1 MTGTVRTVLVSAAVA
16 AVFATCAPTAP
27 AQYRYNLPPPPV
39 APTVYAPY
47 AGRGG
52 QLAGGA
58 EMVQA
63 QGQFMNDQEQARITR
78 EKAYQE
84 YLKSQK
90 AKFEMDRYIEKNT
103 PTYTELQEKNNA
115 MKTRRI
121 LNNPTEAEITTG
133 ASLNIMLPLVQ
144 QMTSQGIAGP
154 PIALD
159 QATLNR
165 INVKAPN
172 YSGHLAKFKDGGKL
186 KWPIAVRGREL
197 QKGLA
202 ATLPDAVAAAQD
214 DTLELKTYNKLR
226 KDVKD
231 LREEVAADYRK
242 NQIDLGSYL
251 AADQFLEDLN
261 FAVGDLTMAGAS
273 KALSGAAGGLKG
285 RNVQEMVEYMTRQGL
300 TFAPATP
307 GNENAYF
314 SLQSSMS
321 RYAISTNHGYGMQMQ
336 TIEPRKFDPI
346 SAP

>member
-1 MTGTVRTVLVSAAVA
+1 MRGTVRTISILAAVL
-16 AVFATCAPTAP
+16 ATCAPAP
-27 AQYRYNLPPPPV
+27 GQYRYNYPPPPV
-39 APTVYAPY
+39 TPTVYAPY

-84 YLKSQK
+84 FLKSK
-90 AKFEMDRYIEKNT
+90 KDKFELDRYIEKNT

-144 QMTSQGIAGP
+144 QMTDQGIAGP
-154 PIALD
+154 PAPLD

-172 YSGHLAKFKDGGKL
+172 FSGHLAIFKDGGKV

-197 QKGLA
+197 QKELA
-202 ATLPDAVAAAQD
+202 AALPDAVAAAQD

-231 LREEVAADYRK
+231 LREQVAADYRK
-242 NQIDLGSYL
+242 NQIDLGSFL

-261 FAVGDLTMAGAS
+261 FAIGDLTMAGAP
-273 KALSGAAGGLKG
+273 KALSGATALKG
-285 RNVQEMVEYMTRQGL
+285 RNVQEMVQNMTKQGL

-307 GNENAYF
+307 GNEDAYY
-314 SLQSSMS
+314 SLQNSMS
-321 RYAISTNHGYGMQMQ
+321 RYAISANHAYGMQLQ
-336 TIEPRKFDPI
+336 TIAPRKFDPI